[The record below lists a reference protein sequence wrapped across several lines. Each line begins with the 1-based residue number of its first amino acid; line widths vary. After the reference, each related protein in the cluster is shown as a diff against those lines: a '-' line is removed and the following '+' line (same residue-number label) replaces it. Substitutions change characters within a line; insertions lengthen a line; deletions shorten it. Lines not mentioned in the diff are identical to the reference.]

1 VRKAFLCGEENSH
14 REDWIEVRL
23 RELVDIFAIDCA
35 GFAIMDNH
43 LHLLLR
49 LDSQRAQN
57 WSNEEV
63 AGRWLTLFPVRDV
76 AGKALPICQ
85 NLVTEL
91 AGNPAWV
98 ARVRGRLSN
107 LGWFTKCLK
116 ELVLPA
122 ATGLDEPAGSR
133 GEGKPRS
140 ANQFDLRA
148 TGDRVLGVGRD
159 GGQVV
164 RPDEAEWQSLRYTRA
179 AQGGGAGASPPLAAQ
194 PIPPRPAPGHLRG
207 LIEPPRHRPFSKDT
221 ESLSNLRSDARANT
235 SGAAPAPAP
244 HPTAPGCRRAGCSDW
259 SKLKPR
265 PDKPCKGPEW

>member
-63 AGRWLTLFPVRDV
+63 AGRWLTLFPVRDD

-116 ELVLPA
+116 E
-122 ATGLDEPAGSR
+122 
-133 GEGKPRS
+133 
-140 ANQFDLRA
+140 
-148 TGDRVLGVGRD
+148 
-159 GGQVV
+159 
-164 RPDEAEWQSLRYTRA
+164 
-179 AQGGGAGASPPLAAQ
+179 
-194 PIPPRPAPGHLRG
+194 
-207 LIEPPRHRPFSKDT
+207 
-221 ESLSNLRSDARANT
+221 